1 MNGIP
6 RRTSLVEQTAEILR
20 QGLATGRWRGE
31 LPGELHLSE
40 TLQVSRSTLRAALDI
55 LHREGAFRVTRGRRR
70 QLSPLNVRTALP
82 RSTTVAVV
90 SSLPLHEH
98 SASSI
103 LTFHELRRRLQ
114 AAGFELQFHSLP
126 QTIKAA
132 DHRRLESLVEPDSAA
147 CWVLS
152 SCSIGVQRWFLQRG
166 LPTLVLGSCHQ
177 GLDLP
182 CFQLDAA
189 AACRHA
195 LGVLHRHGHRHI
207 GLLLPNSPFAG
218 SVKIEASLRQTCLA
232 LSASERMEPIVRHHS
247 GGVAGVE
254 QVTAAL
260 LRLPSPPTA
269 LIVMMPR
276 DALTV
281 LCHLLLHRWRV
292 PDDIS
297 LVSLFDDTFM
307 ENASPA
313 LARYRCDHSTYARRL
328 ARQVIEFAK
337 SGATPRSI
345 SVLLDF
351 FPGATIGRPEG
362 VAQVSPPNGS
372 PSDRQTVAAA
382 AV

>member
-1 MNGIP
+1 M
-6 RRTSLVEQTAEILR
+6 SDL
-20 QGLATGRWRGE
+20 
-31 LPGELHLSE
+31 
-40 TLQVSRSTLRAALDI
+40 LQVSRSTLRAALDI
-55 LHREGAFRVTRGRRR
+55 LRRERAFRVTQGRRR

-114 AAGFELQFHSLP
+114 ASGFELQFHSLP

-132 DHRRLESLVEPDSAA
+132 NRRRLESLVEPDSAA

-152 SCSIGVQRWFLQRG
+152 SCSIGVQRWFMQRG

-177 GLDLP
+177 GIDLP
-182 CFQLDAA
+182 WFRLDAA

-195 LGVLHRHGHRHI
+195 LGVLRRRGHRRI

-218 SVKIEASLRQTCLA
+218 SVEIEASLRETCLG
-232 LSASERMEPIVRHHS
+232 LSGPEGVLPTVRHHT
-247 GGVAGVE
+247 GGVVAVE
-254 QVTAAL
+254 QAVSAL
-260 LRLPSPPTA
+260 MRPESRPTA

-297 LVSLFDDTFM
+297 LVSLFDDTFL

-345 SVLLDF
+345 SVLPDF
-351 FPGATIGRPEG
+351 FPGATIGLPDG
-362 VAQVSPPNGS
+362 AAQVSPPHGS
-372 PSDRQTVAAA
+372 PSVRRTVAAA